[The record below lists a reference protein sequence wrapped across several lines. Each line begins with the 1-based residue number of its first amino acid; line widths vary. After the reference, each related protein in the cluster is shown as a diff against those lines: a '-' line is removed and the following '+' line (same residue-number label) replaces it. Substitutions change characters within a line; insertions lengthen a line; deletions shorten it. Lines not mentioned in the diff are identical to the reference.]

1 MWPGNLNPAVRDN
14 LESQILQLNR
24 NPSTAFCLPFSVVC
38 PPSSVLGFPGSSA
51 LGGGSLL
58 LDAGFELGINLQ
70 YVFRDP
76 CANGLM
82 QVPE

>member
-1 MWPGNLNPAVRDN
+1 MAAAV
-14 LESQILQLNR
+14 S
-24 NPSTAFCLPFSVVC
+24 
-38 PPSSVLGFPGSSA
+38 
-51 LGGGSLL
+51 GGSLL